1 MPRLIVYALVAMLVL
16 VVAACGGAD
25 TEPTDAEYTQ
35 AVVSAVDR
43 TDFALARVTRAKSMD
58 ELIARMDE
66 AGVVITAAAGDLEA
80 LGAPEVFVEENEKLV
95 KSLKALG
102 NDVSATGEQLAQPGS
117 ETLLTGA
124 QGLSFDSWDQ
134 ANLALGSL
142 IGSGLAVQTL
152 QRH

>member
-1 MPRLIVYALVAMLVL
+1 MRPKCFM
-16 VVAACGGAD
+16 
-25 TEPTDAEYTQ
+25 
-35 AVVSAVDR
+35 
-43 TDFALARVTRAKSMD
+43 
-58 ELIARMDE
+58 
-66 AGVVITAAAGDLEA
+66 
-80 LGAPEVFVEENEKLV
+80 EENEKLV